1 MAGRIVKMRLSPFDL
16 LAMLVILL
24 AGNIRIGSMVAIPAG
39 ALLVL
44 AWARLSHTPWRAIGY
59 VRPKNWAVAV
69 VGGILFGIALKLV
82 LKAIVMPLLGAPPV
96 NAAYHFLAGNRA
108 LLPAAIWAML
118 VAGFAEETVFRGYL
132 FERSFRLFGE
142 SRATR
147 VLTVLGTSAFFG
159 WAHYADQ
166 GLAGV
171 EQAAITGLVFGT
183 MFAVTGRIFAVMVA
197 HAAFD
202 LTALATIYW
211 DVESRVA
218 HFVFQ

>member
-1 MAGRIVKMRLSPFDL
+1 MDASELRGFGPVGL

-24 AGNIRIGSMVAIPAG
+24 AGNIRIGSMVVVPAG

-44 AWARLSHTPWRAIGY
+44 AWARLSHTSWRAIGY

-69 VGGILFGIALKLV
+69 AGGVLFGIALKLV
-82 LKAIVMPLLGAPPV
+82 LKALVMPQLGAPPV

-142 SRATR
+142 SRAIK

-166 GLAGV
+166 GLVGV

-183 MFAVTGRIFAVMVA
+183 MFGVTGRIFAVMVA

-202 LTALATIYW
+202 LTALAMIYW